1 MIYLLYGV
9 KNLIDTYINKIKE
22 KEKIEDINIS
32 KYSFEDT
39 LDSIIEDANTMSMF
53 SSKKIIIVE
62 NDLIFSSKKNIDT
75 SNIEKYIKNYN
86 PNTILIFVI
95 YTDTVDSR
103 KKIYKLINEYG
114 KIEQLTNVKN
124 INEYVKKLF
133 QGYQISNNTINLF
146 INRVGN
152 NLDRLY
158 QEANKIMIYKI
169 NDKLIT
175 DNDILECTRE
185 KIDINI
191 FSFIDS
197 IVNKDKYNSL
207 KSYKEMIRIGE
218 EPIKIIV
225 MLSNQFRLMYQTK
238 MLRKKGYNEDD
249 ISSIL
254 NVKKYPV
261 HLAIQKSMKYT
272 DSILLKYLEEL
283 ADLDIKIKSGEIDKN
298 FALELF
304 LIKL

>member
-103 KKIYKLINEYG
+103 KKIYKLINEHG

-191 FSFIDS
+191 FLFIDS

>member
-158 QEANKIMIYKI
+158 
-169 NDKLIT
+169 
-175 DNDILECTRE
+175 
-185 KIDINI
+185 
-191 FSFIDS
+191 
-197 IVNKDKYNSL
+197 
-207 KSYKEMIRIGE
+207 
-218 EPIKIIV
+218 
-225 MLSNQFRLMYQTK
+225 
-238 MLRKKGYNEDD
+238 
-249 ISSIL
+249 
-254 NVKKYPV
+254 
-261 HLAIQKSMKYT
+261 
-272 DSILLKYLEEL
+272 
-283 ADLDIKIKSGEIDKN
+283 
-298 FALELF
+298 
-304 LIKL
+304 

>member
-249 ISSIL
+249 IANMLIRAGFKIL
-254 NVKKYPV
+254 DLTTEKENRNGNIIDWIVVIAKK
-261 HLAIQKSMKYT
+261 
-272 DSILLKYLEEL
+272 
-283 ADLDIKIKSGEIDKN
+283 
-298 FALELF
+298 
-304 LIKL
+304 

>member
-1 MIYLLYGV
+1 
-9 KNLIDTYINKIKE
+9 
-22 KEKIEDINIS
+22 
-32 KYSFEDT
+32 
-39 LDSIIEDANTMSMF
+39 
-53 SSKKIIIVE
+53 
-62 NDLIFSSKKNIDT
+62 
-75 SNIEKYIKNYN
+75 
-86 PNTILIFVI
+86 
-95 YTDTVDSR
+95 
-103 KKIYKLINEYG
+103 
-114 KIEQLTNVKN
+114 
-124 INEYVKKLF
+124 
-133 QGYQISNNTINLF
+133 
-146 INRVGN
+146 
-152 NLDRLY
+152 
-158 QEANKIMIYKI
+158 MIYKI